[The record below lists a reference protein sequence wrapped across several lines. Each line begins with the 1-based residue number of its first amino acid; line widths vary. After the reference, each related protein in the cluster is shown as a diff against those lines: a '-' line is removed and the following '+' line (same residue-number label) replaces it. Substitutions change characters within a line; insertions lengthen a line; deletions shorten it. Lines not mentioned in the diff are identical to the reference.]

1 MEEMTIDSLIRSKHL
16 LIRISLAINRLNKR
30 HILDLLH
37 LRKEMRIK
45 ILSHMEVILK
55 EIMEEGNHQ
64 LAVFQERLD
73 MNLLKPK
80 IVSIRSISL
89 MVKLYTIRTISN
101 RMRIKTVSSYLK
113 ILKRN
118 QEVIHQRRDQ
128 RKSLKI

>member
-1 MEEMTIDSLIRSKHL
+1 MTIDSLIRSKHL